1 MNEPEIFDLYDL
13 MMEQLR
19 DLYDGEKQQ
28 LEVFPEFNDMAS
40 TFELRE
46 IVEHHEKE
54 TKRQAVRLESIFTML
69 DEEPKGESC
78 DGIRGLI
85 SEAKK
90 LTRRCKN
97 PEVIDAALIT
107 SIQHINHYEM
117 AGYGTAIAYAKA
129 LDRHDVAEALLDS
142 LREEKRADWGLS
154 DLAEGQINIDAKWT
168 SLVNKIEESEQREE
182 TGAER

>member
-1 MNEPEIFDLYDL
+1 MKESDIFDLYDL

-28 LEVFPEFNDMAS
+28 LEVFPKFDEMAS
-40 TFELRE
+40 SYELQE
-46 IVEHHEKE
+46 IIEHHEQE
-54 TKRQAVRLESIFTML
+54 TKRQAVRLESIFTLL
-69 DEEPKGESC
+69 DESPSGESC

-85 SEAKK
+85 NEALK
-90 LTRRCKN
+90 LVRRCKN
-97 PEVIDAALIT
+97 PEVLDAALIT

-129 LDRHDVAEALLDS
+129 LERHDVAEALLDT

-154 DLAEGQINIDAKWT
+154 DLAEGQINTDAKWN
-168 SLVNKIEESEQREE
+168 SLVEKIEQTQHREE
-182 TGAER
+182 SGA